1 MIPNSEISTS
11 LNSVRSQK
19 SKLITPEKPL
29 LIAPLVAREIGLEA
43 AIILQQ
49 IHYFSQNSKH
59 ILDDGKRW
67 FYLTLEGWA
76 EKLPFLKMSAIRRA
90 ITHLKKLNLIDVCRH
105 SRWTWYQANWYTI
118 NLENVKALWDR
129 ICQNQQIDV
138 SNSDTSIC
146 SDRANHIKDFSTED
160 FSTQQHAAA
169 DKDFVEENS
178 ETLPKDVTAIE
189 ETIEQTTEQTIET
202 HSPSNVEQS
211 TILRFVEEQ
220 NHSCSSTQPLTHE
233 DTLSAPAS
241 EPVEKPPQEDVR
253 EICNQLRQIPCAPN
267 FRLNQEIMAVINKFW
282 RNVPGALAYLKEALR
297 TWKRVDSPEA
307 VFVAACK
314 NGRKPENWG
323 KPLPNYPQPS
333 DEDLAQLAE
342 AKSTGRIKDYYCQP
356 DGLWVVDTGS
366 ECVNLCDFLSTT
378 VSPLHKTCS

>member
-1 MIPNSEISTS
+1 MIPNSDISTS

-29 LIAPLVAREIGLEA
+29 LIPPLVAREIGLEA

-49 IHYFSQNSKH
+49 IHYFSQSSKH
-59 ILDDGKRW
+59 ILRDGQRW

-76 EKLPFLKMSAIRRA
+76 EKLPFFKMSTIRRA
-90 ITHLKKLNLIDVCRH
+90 IGKLRQLELINVHRH
-105 SRWTWYQANWYTI
+105 SQHTWYQANWYTI
-118 NLENVKALWDR
+118 HTENVKALWDS
-129 ICQNQQIDV
+129 ICQNQQMEM
-138 SNSDTSIC
+138 STTDTCTC
-146 SDRANHIKDFSTED
+146 SLHANHIKDFSPED

-169 DKDFVEENS
+169 DKDFVEENL
-178 ETLPKDVTAIE
+178 ETLAKDVTAIE

-220 NHSCSSTQPLTHE
+220 NHSCESTQPLTHE
-233 DTLSAPAS
+233 DTLSAPTS

-253 EICNQLRQIPCAPN
+253 EICNQLRQIPCATT
-267 FRLNQEIMAVINKFW
+267 FRLNQEIIAVINKFW
-282 RNVPGALAYLKEALR
+282 RNVPGAIAYLKEALR

-323 KPLPNYPQPS
+323 KPLPSYPKPS

-366 ECVNLCDFLSTT
+366 ECVNFCDFLSTT
-378 VSPLHKTCS
+378 GF